1 MAVVVSLR
9 EMVEEMQLVSS
20 ESHAYM
26 NKVSGEFVTIFD
38 EYIAAMDGDEDWS
51 DRHDWEQE
59 IFDQTKEVL
68 SSDDYLGLPSQFEL
82 HEYDIMESFCL
93 SIPDEKLSDLLL
105 NQIRGS
111 GAFRRFKDTIYR
123 YGIEKDWFRFRADAY
138 KEIAIDWLENND
150 LAYTDD
156 MNKGVQSS

>member
-1 MAVVVSLR
+1 
-9 EMVEEMQLVSS
+9 
-20 ESHAYM
+20 
-26 NKVSGEFVTIFD
+26 
-38 EYIAAMDGDEDWS
+38 
-51 DRHDWEQE
+51 
-59 IFDQTKEVL
+59 
-68 SSDDYLGLPSQFEL
+68 
-82 HEYDIMESFCL
+82 MESFCL
-93 SIPDEKLSDLLL
+93 SIPDEKLSELLL